1 MTRLTRRAAWLW
13 LLVLIIPGVQAQEV
27 LQLEGTEITGNK
39 ELPQVLYI
47 VPWKT
52 VEPFEIE
59 APPIDSILDRKL
71 EPIDRAA
78 FKRNINYHQAIHSK
92 ATPATPAASQ

>member
-1 MTRLTRRAAWLW
+1 MQSLTRRAAWL
-13 LLVLIIPGVQAQEV
+13 LLVLSGSVGAQDVIE
-27 LQLEGTEITGNK
+27 LEGTEITGNK

-52 VEPFEIE
+52 VEPFEIQ
-59 APPIDSILDRKL
+59 APPIESILDQEL

-78 FKRNINYHQAIHSK
+78 FKRSIHYHQAIQSK
-92 ATPATPAASQ
+92 ATPAAPAANP